1 MLSFLRDPKLED
13 LPADET
19 ARNAQ
24 ENSNAKTQ
32 EQEYFTVASHGREV
46 RKSTTLLAVLFI
58 IGLLCLWFMIK
69 KSAPKTASATEV
81 TTEETQIE
89 TAIARLTG
97 IKSEMFTSMDE
108 IVNKFYEFSDVLQ
121 VKVDELA
128 KNPFQ
133 FEMFLS
139 GLKSK
144 TPVMEA
150 PIEIDPEAIWQ
161 QQIRQKSKEMH
172 LDSIMQSDMG
182 KCCMINNK
190 ILYVG
195 NSIEGFKVLQIDDS
209 QVKLGSGGVEI
220 VLTLSK

>member
-89 TAIARLTG
+89 TAIAFRS
-97 IKSEMFTSMDE
+97 KEKAS
-108 IVNKFYEFSDVLQ
+108 
-121 VKVDELA
+121 A
-128 KNPFQ
+128 
-133 FEMFLS
+133 FEKY
-139 GLKSK
+139 LKS
-144 TPVMEA
+144 
-150 PIEIDPEAIWQ
+150 
-161 QQIRQKSKEMH
+161 H
-172 LDSIMQSDMG
+172 
-182 KCCMINNK
+182 
-190 ILYVG
+190 
-195 NSIEGFKVLQIDDS
+195 
-209 QVKLGSGGVEI
+209 SGRAFA
-220 VLTLSK
+220 KKHF

>member
-1 MLSFLRDPKLED
+1 MLSFLRDPNVGD
-13 LPADET
+13 LPANEA

-24 ENSNAKTQ
+24 ENPDAKTR
-32 EQEYFTVASHGREV
+32 EQEYFTVASHGKAV
-46 RKSTTLLAVLFI
+46 RKSTTLLAVLFV
-58 IGLLCLWFMIK
+58 IGLICLWFMIK
-69 KSAPKTASATEV
+69 KSTPQAASANEITP
-81 TTEETQIE
+81 EETQIE

-108 IVNKFYEFSDVLQ
+108 IVSKFYEFSDVLQ
-121 VKVDELA
+121 VKVEELS

-139 GLKSK
+139 NLKNK
-144 TPVMEA
+144 A
-150 PIEIDPEAIWQ
+150 PAAEKQPGIDSEAIWQ
-161 QQIRQKSKEMH
+161 QQIRQKAKELK

-190 ILYVG
+190 ILYAG
-195 NSIEGFKVLQIDDS
+195 NSIDGFDVLDIEDN
-209 QVKLGSGGVEI
+209 QVRLGSGGVEI